1 LNRNKFGAG
10 QATASTESIQ
20 VNCMDHAD
28 DETQHLSDE
37 IASMTQTR
45 LERHMLGSL
54 ATDEDEQKESSDSQD
69 SLLLFSRPA
78 ARRETESSPYAAPQR
93 PGSRRSAS
101 RQRSAALADRNK
113 SGTGALSSEAE
124 EDFHRY
130 LLTGEEAGDSGEAH
144 ANSRPG
150 LPWPGAHSSN
160 GFKTLAF
167 NNHAR
172 YIAQ

>member
-1 LNRNKFGAG
+1 
-10 QATASTESIQ
+10 
-20 VNCMDHAD
+20 MDD
-28 DETQHLSDE
+28 DETQHLSDD

-54 ATDEDEQKESSDSQD
+54 ASDEDEQKESSDSQD

-78 ARRETESSPYAAPQR
+78 ARRETESSPSAVPQR
-93 PGSRRSAS
+93 PGSRRPAS
-101 RQRSAALADRNK
+101 RQRSAALADRNRA
-113 SGTGALSSEAE
+113 GTGALLTSSEAE

-167 NNHAR
+167 SNHAR